1 MTGKQINLILLGVLV
16 GVLLGGM
23 LGAVIPDAM
32 LATAVVGKLFVNAL
46 ALVAIVL
53 ILVGFPLALARYGDI
68 RRFDGKAAGAFVI
81 TVSSAVVLI
90 AVGVVLVRLIAA
102 QAIPQH
108 GFTTA
113 LFGDLLQV
121 QTSVGGDYLGVLLP
135 ETLMRAVLNGTY
147 LGWVLFALI
156 IGLVLPEVGTRGR
169 TLQMWLD
176 DLTRA
181 MLRISELLLVLA
193 PIALIFVA
201 GALVS
206 YANGSFSDLFSTLWY
221 PIVLVLAVVLYCG
234 VVLPLAIKWWQKVP
248 ESRGQRDDSSRP
260 RDRQM
265 MSSRPGQRPMGQD
278 RGGRG
283 RDQRFDRNRDRDRS
297 DRDRGDRPRGDRDDR
312 NRGDRDER
320 GDRDRGRRDFRREGQ
335 RDSQREDSPFAV
347 GKAAH
352 VFDPEAPS
360 QAVQLPE
367 LAEETTSA
375 VVSEDR
381 PTSDTQVRD
390 RGDRPERT
398 DRGDRGDRGP
408 RGGRDRDRRGGGR
421 DRQGRNG
428 GRDRGRGPRRYDR
441 QDSNDTQ
448 VAPESAAVEAESSDF
463 DAPSDLSRVFEPVPE
478 SESNGIDRGEE
489 YQTPSRPEN
498 DMGNGEREA
507 SEEPE
512 VMYGRGRHAHRAE
525 RHESD
530 DSHASQPAPSTSGEG
545 EPKPIDHYST
555 DGIEFG
561 RTSRR
566 KHRR

>member
-53 ILVGFPLALARYGDI
+53 VLVGFPLALARYGDI
-68 RRFDGKAAGAFVI
+68 RRFDSKAAGAFVI

-90 AVGVVLVRLIAA
+90 AVGVVLVRLVAA

-193 PIALIFVA
+193 PIAVIFVA
-201 GALVS
+201 GALVA

-221 PIVLVLAVVLYCG
+221 PIVLVIAVVLFCG

-260 RDRQM
+260 RDRQPM
-265 MSSRPGQRPMGQD
+265 PARPGQRPMGQD

-283 RDQRFDRNRDRDRS
+283 RDQRFDRNRDRDR
-297 DRDRGDRPRGDRDDR
+297 GDRPRGDRDDR
-312 NRGDRDER
+312 NRGDREER
-320 GDRDRGRRDFRREGQ
+320 GDRDRGRRDFRREGP

-360 QAVQLPE
+360 KAVQLPE

-381 PTSDTQVRD
+381 PMGDTQSRD
-390 RGDRPERT
+390 RGDRPERS
-398 DRGDRGDRGP
+398 DRGDRGP

-421 DRQGRNG
+421 DRQGRG
-428 GRDRGRGPRRYDR
+428 GRDRGRGPRRFER
-441 QDSNDTQ
+441 PESSDTQ
-448 VAPESAAVEAESSDF
+448 AAPESAALESESSDF
-463 DAPSDLSRVFEPVPE
+463 EAPSDLSRVFDPVPE

-489 YQTPSRPEN
+489 YQAPSRPAS
-498 DMGNGEREA
+498 DMGNDERES
-507 SEEPE
+507 SEEPD
-512 VMYGRGRHAHRAE
+512 VMYGRGRHAHRNE

-530 DSHASQPAPSTSGEG
+530 DSPASQPAPSASGES

>member
-46 ALVAIVL
+46 AIVAIVL
-53 ILVGFPLALARYGDI
+53 VLVGFPLALARYGDI
-68 RRFDGKAAGAFVI
+68 RRFDSKSAGAFVI

-90 AVGVVLVRLIAA
+90 AVGVVLVRLVAS

-201 GALVS
+201 GTLVA

-221 PIVLVLAVVLYCG
+221 PIVLVLAAVLYCG

-248 ESRGQRDDSSRP
+248 ESRGQRDDSLRQ

-265 MSSRPGQRPMGQD
+265 MSPRPGQRPMGQD
-278 RGGRG
+278 RGPRG
-283 RDQRFDRNRDRDRS
+283 RDQRFDRNR

-312 NRGDRDER
+312 NRGDREER
-320 GDRDRGRRDFRREGQ
+320 GDRDRGRRDFRREGP
-335 RDSQREDSPFAV
+335 RESQREDSPFAV

-367 LAEETTSA
+367 LKEETSSA
-375 VVSEDR
+375 AISEDR
-381 PTSDTQVRD
+381 PTGDTQSRE
-390 RGDRPERT
+390 RGDRP

-421 DRQGRNG
+421 DRQSRG
-428 GRDRGRGPRRYDR
+428 GRDRGRGPRRFDR
-441 QDSNDTQ
+441 PESSDTQ
-448 VAPESAAVEAESSDF
+448 AAPESAAVESESSDF
-463 DAPSDLSRVFEPVPE
+463 DAPSDLSRVFDPVPE
-478 SESNGIDRGEE
+478 SESNGIDRAEE
-489 YQTPSRPEN
+489 YQAPSRPESEN
-498 DMGNGEREA
+498 RNGEHA
-507 SEEPE
+507 TAEETE
-512 VMYGRGRHAHRAE
+512 GMYGRGRHAHRAE
-525 RHESD
+525 RHEPD
-530 DSHASQPAPSTSGEG
+530 DSHASHPAPSASGEN